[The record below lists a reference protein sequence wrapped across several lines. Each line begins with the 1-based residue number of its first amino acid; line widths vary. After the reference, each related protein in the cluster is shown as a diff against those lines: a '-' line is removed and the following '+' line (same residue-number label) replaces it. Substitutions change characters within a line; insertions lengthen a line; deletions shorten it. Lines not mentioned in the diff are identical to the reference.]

1 MKKLLLIVF
10 LYSNFIN
17 AQQLA
22 VDNTSKVTIE
32 NGASINI
39 SGLKLAPSSTYDI
52 TGEITISKSETPV
65 TTSNG
70 TSIDRVYNSSTA
82 INNFSGEITF
92 FYEDSELNNT
102 SANEADL
109 KLEVKETPSGLWTPY
124 TGTINQ
130 TLNSISFTFSSINFN
145 SITAVDDGA
154 TLSIQDLE
162 TVFGKVSIYP
172 NPTTSLLKI
181 DSDKN
186 LTFELYDLMGKQIL
200 KTKNHTINLTHLPN
214 AVYLLKVNNEDL
226 KISKSYKIVKE

>member
-1 MKKLLLIVF
+1 MKKLLLILF

-17 AQQLA
+17 AQELA

-52 TGEITISKSETPV
+52 TGEVTISKSETPV

-70 TSIDRVYNSSTA
+70 TSIDRVYSSSTS

-92 FYEDSELNNT
+92 FYEENELTNT
-102 SANEADL
+102 NANEADL
-109 KLEVKETPSGLWTPY
+109 KLEVKETPSDLWTSY

-130 TLNSISFTFSSINFN
+130 TSNSISYTFSSINFN

-154 TLSIQDLE
+154 TLSNQDLE

-181 DSDKN
+181 DSNKN

-200 KTKNHTINLTHLPN
+200 KTKNYTINLTHLPIS
-214 AVYLLKVNNEDL
+214 VYLLKVNNEDL
-226 KISKSYKIVKE
+226 NISKSFRVLKK

>member
-1 MKKLLLIVF
+1 MKKLLLILF
-10 LYSNFIN
+10 FYSNFIN
-17 AQQLA
+17 AQKLA

-52 TGEITISKSETPV
+52 TGEVTISKSETPV

-70 TSIDRVYNSSTA
+70 TSIDRVYSSSTS

-92 FYEDSELNNT
+92 FYEENELTNT
-102 SANEADL
+102 NANEADL
-109 KLEVKETPSGLWTPY
+109 KLEVKETPSDLWTSY

-130 TLNSISFTFSSINFN
+130 TSNSISYTFSSINFN

-154 TLSIQDLE
+154 TLSNQDLE

-181 DSDKN
+181 DSNKN

-200 KTKNHTINLTHLPN
+200 KTKNYTINLTHLPIS
-214 AVYLLKVNNEDL
+214 VYLLKVNNEDL
-226 KISKSYKIVKE
+226 NISKSFRVLKK